1 MRKRIAGLT
10 DAIRQVL
17 QKHEHPMW
25 WKDICDEISSDG
37 IVDISSEQEEETYGQ
52 PNFQHSVRRILSELV
67 NRREIIRVS
76 RGMYQ
81 RRSSL

>member
-17 QKHEHPMW
+17 RKHEHPVR
-25 WKDICDEISSDG
+25 WKDICDEIKYGGMVS
-37 IVDISSEQEEETYGQ
+37 ITPEQEEETYGQ

-67 NRREIIRVS
+67 KRGETTRVS

-81 RRSSL
+81 RRSSI